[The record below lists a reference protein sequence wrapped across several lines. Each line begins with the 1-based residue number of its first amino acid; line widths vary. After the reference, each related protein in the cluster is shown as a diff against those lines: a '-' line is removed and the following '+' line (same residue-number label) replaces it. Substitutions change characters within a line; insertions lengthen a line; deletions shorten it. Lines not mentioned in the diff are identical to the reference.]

1 MALDATV
8 PTTTAAVALR
18 LAVAF
23 IMGSVFGLERQFHKK
38 PVGFGPF
45 TFVATGAAAMTVVGM
60 LLSDQPLPIL
70 GAILT
75 GIGFLGAGAILRTGE
90 RRVTGLTTAA
100 SLWVFAALG
109 VVVGVG
115 LFAEALMLYGLV
127 ALVVVLDTYFERYGF
142 GSYSKSVTLTV
153 NSLARMRAVERTLP
167 KHRTFA
173 YTFDNNKKE
182 YTATFLLSG
191 TRKEVNTTLANL
203 LAQPGILTIKVE

>member
-1 MALDATV
+1 MSLDATV
-8 PTTTAAVALR
+8 PVSTADVLLR
-18 LAVAF
+18 LTVAF
-23 IMGSVFGLERQFHKK
+23 CMGSLFGLERQFNKK

-45 TFVATGAAAMTVVGM
+45 TFVASGAAAMTIVGM

-75 GIGFLGAGAILRTGE
+75 GIGFLGAGAIIRTGE

-115 LFAEALMLYGLV
+115 LYVEAIILYAMVG
-127 ALVVVLDTYFERYGF
+127 VVVLLDYYFERYGF

-153 NSLARMRAVERTLP
+153 NTLERMRAIEHTLP
-167 KHRTFA
+167 QHRTFV
-173 YTFDNNKKE
+173 YSFDNAKKE
-182 YTATFLLSG
+182 YTATFLIAG
-191 TRKEVNTTLANL
+191 TRREVNKTLSSIL
-203 LAQPGILTIKVE
+203 TQQGVLTIKVE